1 MSTIKKIISGL
12 DFSDTDKA
20 VLSYLKSV
28 NTYFRPESITFVN
41 IHKEIDIPE
50 DIVSQFP
57 DLKSN
62 INDNFIKEMVETSES
77 FDIVGVEQ
85 SYLALEG
92 DASKELMKA
101 AKKIDADI
109 LLVGKKE
116 THDNVGV
123 SHSKLVRGSYCDVL
137 IVPERGPRSIT
148 HVLVASDFSDYSKVA
163 LNKAIELAEQSKAKV
178 TCQYVYQVPRGYSK
192 TGKSYEDFAEIM
204 LGHAKKDYEKFISEI
219 DTKGVSVEPL
229 FSLGEDNDFH
239 LEIAKES
246 NQNGVDLVVLGAK
259 GRTDLSAIFVGS
271 VTEKVL
277 DEGLSVPLYVV
288 KKKGSEFGIFDAL
301 SK

>member
-1 MSTIKKIISGL
+1 MSAIKKIISGL

-20 VLSYLKSV
+20 VLSYLKGV

-41 IHKEIDIPE
+41 IHKEIELPT

-57 DLKSN
+57 DLKNS
-62 INDNFIKEMVETSES
+62 INDKFIKEMVEVSES

-92 DASKELMKA
+92 DTDKELMKA
-101 AKKIDADI
+101 AKNIDADI

-116 THDNVGV
+116 THDNVGI
-123 SHSKLVRGSYCDVL
+123 SHNKLVRSSYCDVL

-148 HVLVASDFSDYSKVA
+148 NVLVASDFSEYSKMA

-192 TGKSYEDFAEIM
+192 TGKSYEEFAEIM
-204 LGHAKKDYEKFISEI
+204 LGHAKKDYEQFIASI
-219 DTKGVSVEPL
+219 DTKGVTIEPL

-239 LEIAKES
+239 KEIAKAS
-246 NQNGVDLVVLGAK
+246 NSNGVDLVVLGAK
-259 GRTDLSAIFVGS
+259 GRTNLAAIFIGS

-277 DEGLSVPLYVV
+277 ESNIKVPLYVV
-288 KKKGSEFGIFDAL
+288 KKKGAEFGLFDAL
-301 SK
+301 